1 MKNDPLIYEW
11 CPKLQICYEES
22 CKEINT
28 IPQKN
33 YTDYAIYPK
42 YISDYVEIQLKR
54 NHHNKSID
62 FCFMGAFAF
71 NRIQKE
77 GYTNRLW
84 VIDFAKS
91 FFTKSSLFVNT
102 TKNKGLDN
110 SWNVLGEFDY
120 TFNENFDFKAPKF
133 MKNKNYFDKK
143 YYEYMSN
150 SKFCLCP
157 AGDLMWSM
165 RFYEA
170 LLCRC
175 IPIINIVDESY
186 RNELE
191 SKIPYKYYLS
201 TEENF
206 EYRLDWVNHNLE
218 LFYKYHS
225 FHTHT
230 SCK

>member
-1 MKNDPLIYEW
+1 
-11 CPKLQICYEES
+11 
-22 CKEINT
+22 
-28 IPQKN
+28 
-33 YTDYAIYPK
+33 
-42 YISDYVEIQLKR
+42 
-54 NHHNKSID
+54 
-62 FCFMGAFAF
+62 MGDFAF
-71 NRIQKE
+71 NCTQQE
-77 GYTNRLW
+77 GYDNRLW
-84 VIDFAKS
+84 VLNFSKIHY
-91 FFTKSSLFVNT
+91 TKNSLFVNT
-102 TKNKGLDN
+102 TKNKGLDK
-110 SWNVLGEFDY
+110 SWNILGEFDQR
-120 TFNENFDFKAPKF
+120 FNESYDFKAPKF

-191 SKIPYKYYLS
+191 SKIPYKYYLAK
-201 TEENF
+201 ENHF
-206 EYRLDWVNHNLE
+206 EYRLDWVHHNLE

-225 FHTHT
+225 FHGILE
-230 SCK
+230 